1 METQTVA
8 QKLEALV
15 KLQTID
21 SKIDELKKLRG
32 DLPDEVQDLE
42 DEMEGYKTRLNRY
55 QVEQKEMD
63 ENIKKNKEGIKEA
76 EKLIK
81 KYQEQQK
88 NVRNNRE
95 FDAITKEVELQELEI
110 QICEKKIK
118 QAKDEIAKKKDE
130 VERIESQI
138 NERTQHLDIKKKEL
152 DGILAESQEE
162 EARLLGER
170 EKATKKIEDKNLLK
184 YYERL
189 RGSLTNGLAVVRVVR
204 GAAEGCNIVIPPQKI
219 AEIREKK
226 KIVIDEHSGR
236 ILADVDI
243 DSLDES
249 DKPKSAKPVAVAA
262 APTRRRKTAE

>member
-21 SKIDELKKLRG
+21 TKLDELKKLRG

-42 DEMEGYKTRLNRY
+42 DEMVGYDTRLARH
-55 QVEQKEMD
+55 QAELKEIE
-63 ENIKKNKEGIKEA
+63 ENIKKSKEGAKEA

-81 KYQEQQK
+81 KYGEQQK

-110 QICEKKIK
+110 QICEKKVK
-118 QAKDEIAKKKDE
+118 EGKELTAAKKAE
-130 VERIESQI
+130 IEKTENLI
-138 NERTQHLDIKKKEL
+138 KERTEHLDNKKKEL
-152 DGILAESQEE
+152 DDILAESQEE
-162 EARLLGER
+162 EKRLMGER
-170 EKATKKIEDKNLLK
+170 EKAIKKIEDKNILK
-184 YYERL
+184 HYDRL
-189 RGSLTNGLAVVRVVR
+189 RSSLSNGLAVVRVVR

-236 ILADVDI
+236 ILADVDME
-243 DSLDES
+243 SLDES
-249 DKPKSAKPVAVAA
+249 DKPKKAGA
-262 APTRRRKTAE
+262 APAPARRRKTVE

>member
-21 SKIDELKKLRG
+21 SKLDELIKLRG

-42 DEMEGYKTRLNRY
+42 DEMAGYNTRLERH
-55 QVEQKEMD
+55 QAELKEIE
-63 ENIKKNKEGIKEA
+63 ENIKKSKEGIKEA

-81 KYQEQQK
+81 KYSEQQK

-110 QICEKKIK
+110 QICEKRIK
-118 QAKDEIAKKKDE
+118 EGKDLTQAKKDEIAKTE
-130 VERIESQI
+130 ALIAERGE
-138 NERTQHLDIKKKEL
+138 HLNIKKKEL

-162 EARLLGER
+162 EKRLLAER
-170 EKATKKIEDKNLLK
+170 DKAVKKIEDKTLLK

-189 RGSLTNGLAVVRVVR
+189 RGSLSNGLAVVRVVR

-236 ILADVDI
+236 ILADVDM
-243 DSLDES
+243 DSLDDS
-249 DKPKSAKPVAVAA
+249 DKPKKAGAPATPV
-262 APTRRRKTAE
+262 RRRKTVG

>member
-1 METQTVA
+1 MENQSVA

-15 KLQTID
+15 KLQYID
-21 SKIDELKKLRG
+21 TKLDELEKLRG

-42 DEMEGYKTRLNRY
+42 DEIEGYRTRQNKYEAGQR
-55 QVEQKEMD
+55 EIE
-63 ENIKKNKEGIKEA
+63 ENIKKHKEAIKEA

-81 KYQEQQK
+81 KYTEQQK

-95 FDAITKEVELQELEI
+95 FDAITKEIELQELEI

-118 QAKDEIAKKKDE
+118 EGKELIQEKKDEIEKTDVFVK
-130 VERIESQI
+130 ERGD
-138 NERTQHLDIKKKEL
+138 HLDNKKKEL
-152 DGILAESQEE
+152 DSILAESHEE
-162 EARLLGER
+162 EKRLLAER
-170 EKATKKIEDKNLLK
+170 DKASKRIEDKLLK

-189 RGSLTNGLAVVRVVR
+189 RGSLSNGLAVVRVVR

-236 ILADVDI
+236 ILADVDM
-243 DSLDES
+243 DSLDEG
-249 DKPKSAKPVAVAA
+249 DKPKTAKVATPV
-262 APTRRRKTAE
+262 PSRRKKAE

>member
-1 METQTVA
+1 METQTIA

-15 KLQTID
+15 KLQSID
-21 SKIDELKKLRG
+21 SQLDELKKLRG

-42 DEMEGYKTRLNRY
+42 DEVIGYKTRKTRFEAEL
-55 QVEQKEMD
+55 KELED
-63 ENIKKNKEGIKEA
+63 GIKKHKEGIKEA

-81 KYQEQQK
+81 KYNDQQK

-95 FDAITKEVELQELEI
+95 FDAISKEIELQELEI

-118 QAKDEIAKKKDE
+118 ESKDLIEAKKVEIDQIDE
-130 VERIESQI
+130 LIG
-138 NERTQHLDIKKKEL
+138 NRTQDL
-152 DGILAESQEE
+152 DGKKAELEALLAESAEDE
-162 EARLLGER
+162 KKLMAER
-170 EKATKKIEDKNLLK
+170 EKATKKIEEKLLK

-189 RGSLTNGLAVVRVVR
+189 RINLSNGLAVVRVVR

-236 ILADVDI
+236 ILADVDM
-243 DSLDES
+243 ES
-249 DKPKSAKPVAVAA
+249 MEEEKPKTGRTV
-262 APTRRRKTAE
+262 TRRKKVV